1 MFMNGTIMSVSKA
14 VCNWL
19 DNTSLKM
26 ICIEGSVCGFILPF
40 IAHIFISDMMTRFV
54 LYGGITV
61 IIGIVLF
68 GSTYLDDKYKDIKKI
83 DIIKKDLQ

>member
-1 MFMNGTIMSVSKA
+1 MNGNIISASKS

-26 ICIEGSVCGFILPF
+26 ICIEGSVCGLILALT
-40 IAHIFISDMMTRFV
+40 AHVYISDMVMCFI

-61 IIGIVLF
+61 IIGIILF
-68 GSTYLDDKYKDIKKI
+68 GSIYLDDKYKDIKKI